1 MSDLKS
7 KYSEDVNNSRLN
19 TSGPRVWSQFGN
31 TGDAVAT
38 HSSLALG
45 HPKLGKLRDMVLQH
59 FKDKE
64 KEKIATRF
72 GYFHFCAIIYYPSN
86 RDTFLCVNFDHFKS
100 FIHSFIHFNVSNI
113 FGVISENLLGSKTN
127 MIYRGK

>member
-1 MSDLKS
+1 MLRTSSFTKPHRYLHMRSFFRRLRYDLNRNQAWQSLMSDLKS

-72 GYFHFCAIIYYPSN
+72 GYWIFTLRYFFYAIIY
-86 RDTFLCVNFDHFKS
+86 
-100 FIHSFIHFNVSNI
+100 
-113 FGVISENLLGSKTN
+113 
-127 MIYRGK
+127 